1 VCSSDLLAQNLQDEL
16 EAHPAILEAQ
26 LSGAREELLE
36 VVIDPAL
43 LESYG
48 ISYGELVQAVSSN
61 NRLVAAGV
69 LETGPGRFQV
79 KVRGLFETAEDVL
92 ELPIRASGEG
102 IIVLRDVATVR
113 RTFKD
118 RESYARFDGKP
129 ALALEVRKRLGSNI
143 IEVTDA
149 IREITARMQENWPE
163 TVNVAFSLDQSLSIK
178 DSIAQLGAS
187 VATAIL
193 LVMIVVVAALGVRS
207 GLLVGLAIP
216 SSFMLAFLMLGVAGM
231 SINFMVLFGMVL
243 AVGMLVDGAIVVVE
257 YADRKIAEG
266 LDKKEAYALAGK
278 RMFWPITSSTA
289 TTLAAFLPFLF
300 WNSIAGKYMSFLP
313 KTLIFVLVASLLIA
327 LVFLPVIGGLLGGR
341 PKGDT
346 EAMKAL
352 AGADGD
358 PLKAPGIT
366 GGYARL
372 ASWMVKRPIIVV
384 GMAAFIVVGIWQWF
398 GATEHRVEFF
408 LDTEPEQVFVY
419 VRARGNLSSA
429 EMNGLGIEVESL
441 INDIPSIQSI
451 FTTSGP
457 GGGVGGFGNSSP
469 PEDTVSTLFVDF
481 KPFGERENG
490 RLIMAEIQR
499 RLENVPGVMIEVR
512 ALENGPP
519 VGKDVQ
525 VELTSNNPL
534 ALDTAARLVRRQLD
548 ETPGL
553 VEVEDTLPLPGIEW
567 ELRVD
572 REQAGRFGADVSQL
586 GAAVQLV
593 TNGVLVGRYRPND
606 SDEEIDIRVRFDDS
620 ARDINQLDE
629 LRIATPNGQVPIANF
644 VTREARPQVDR
655 ITRRNGRRSIEV
667 RANAEMGYASNLIVA
682 DLREWLAG
690 ADIDPVVNVRFLG
703 ADEETAEAG
712 LFFLGAMGAALFI
725 MAGILQIG
733 RASCRER
740 V

>member
-1 VCSSDLLAQNLQDEL
+1 MAERIFSRTWVCFVLLAAGLAFPMVGCVDAKVDIPDYYRDEDQYARQDDHREDRDRDHYEDRDRKKRRERKL
-16 EAHPAILEAQ
+16 GKSEAYNIAK
-26 LSGAREELLE
+26 
-36 VVIDPAL
+36 
-43 LESYG
+43 
-48 ISYGELVQAVSSN
+48 ELVESRGMEADHFKIKDKKID
-61 NRLVAAGV
+61 GV
-69 LETGPGRFQV
+69 YWI
-79 KVRGLFETAEDVL
+79 LFERERKKYRHR
-92 ELPIRASGEG
+92 EQG
-102 IIVLRDVATVR
+102 R
-113 RTFKD
+113 RQKH
-118 RESYARFDGKP
+118 
-129 ALALEVRKRLGSNI
+129 
-143 IEVTDA
+143 
-149 IREITARMQENWPE
+149 
-163 TVNVAFSLDQSLSIK
+163 
-178 DSIAQLGAS
+178 
-187 VATAIL
+187 
-193 LVMIVVVAALGVRS
+193 
-207 GLLVGLAIP
+207 
-216 SSFMLAFLMLGVAGM
+216 
-231 SINFMVLFGMVL
+231 L
-243 AVGMLVDGAIVVVE
+243 AVRVTRGRKGKTHVTLYMDGEQRDFGRRMDDDKV
-257 YADRKIAEG
+257 
-266 LDKKEAYALAGK
+266 DKKEAYALAGK

-606 SDEEIDIRVRFDDS
+606 SDEEIDIR
-620 ARDINQLDE
+620 E
-629 LRIATPNGQVPIANF
+629 
-644 VTREARPQVDR
+644 
-655 ITRRNGRRSIEV
+655 
-667 RANAEMGYASNLIVA
+667 
-682 DLREWLAG
+682 
-690 ADIDPVVNVRFLG
+690 
-703 ADEETAEAG
+703 
-712 LFFLGAMGAALFI
+712 
-725 MAGILQIG
+725 IG
-733 RASCRER
+733 RAH

>member
-1 VCSSDLLAQNLQDEL
+1 
-16 EAHPAILEAQ
+16 
-26 LSGAREELLE
+26 
-36 VVIDPAL
+36 
-43 LESYG
+43 
-48 ISYGELVQAVSSN
+48 
-61 NRLVAAGV
+61 
-69 LETGPGRFQV
+69 
-79 KVRGLFETAEDVL
+79 
-92 ELPIRASGEG
+92 
-102 IIVLRDVATVR
+102 VR

-548 ETPGL
+548 DFDLAFGL
-553 VEVEDTLPLPGIEW
+553 ALQ
-567 ELRVD
+567 RKS
-572 REQAGRFGADVSQL
+572 AGR
-586 GAAVQLV
+586 
-593 TNGVLVGRYRPND
+593 
-606 SDEEIDIRVRFDDS
+606 
-620 ARDINQLDE
+620 
-629 LRIATPNGQVPIANF
+629 
-644 VTREARPQVDR
+644 
-655 ITRRNGRRSIEV
+655 
-667 RANAEMGYASNLIVA
+667 
-682 DLREWLAG
+682 
-690 ADIDPVVNVRFLG
+690 
-703 ADEETAEAG
+703 TAEE
-712 LFFLGAMGAALFI
+712 
-725 MAGILQIG
+725 IG
-733 RASCRER
+733 RAH